1 MKMPNSMND
10 TWILHLSNLYKM
22 IVIGYLFCFNKGKK
36 VIKPY
41 LIVENLLSISLV
53 DDPTKK
59 KLECLEYCP
68 SNFIQQIFMPR
79 KKHCAK
85 CIWDLEEDL
94 SKIGF
99 EN

>member
-1 MKMPNSMND
+1 MND
-10 TWILHLSNLYKM
+10 TWILHLSSLYKKV
-22 IVIGYLFCFNKGKK
+22 VIGYLFCFNRGKK

-41 LIVENLLSISLV
+41 LIVDKYYILFPWLMIPQIVFRMYNILSLKFYTTNLYA
-53 DDPTKK
+53 KEK
-59 KLECLEYCP
+59 
-68 SNFIQQIFMPR
+68 N
-79 KKHCAK
+79 CAK